1 MLDKINGL
9 PAHVLLVHAV
19 VILVPLA
26 ALLAVLGVLWP
37 AARRRLGFLI
47 PLTAL
52 AGAGCVPLA
61 TNAGEWLQEHVAETP
76 LVERHVEMGEG
87 LLPWAVALFLLS
99 AGVWLL
105 DRTDPE
111 SRWLPNFLLAR
122 WVRAPIAVL
131 VVAVAVIST
140 VQVYRIGDS
149 GAKATWNGRVNSA
162 RNNER

>member
-1 MLDKINGL
+1 MLNKINGL

-47 PLTAL
+47 PLAAL
-52 AGAGCVPLA
+52 IGAGCVPPA
-61 TNAGEWLQEHVAETP
+61 TNAGEWLQEHVRETA
-76 LVERHVEMGEG
+76 LVERHVAMGDG
-87 LLPWAVALFLLS
+87 LLPWAFALFVLS

-111 SRWLPNFLLAR
+111 SRWLPRVLLAR

-131 VVAVAVIST
+131 VIAVAVIAT

-149 GAKATWNGRVNSA
+149 GAKATWDGRVDT
-162 RNNER
+162 RNNSGA